1 MNIVDVECYLNSRA
15 EISSVME
22 TQRSAGIDYT
32 ILMPPP
38 NIFPDNASIY
48 ETTVDLPNVIK
59 FAAINPR
66 LGQQAMDEME
76 KLYKEQGFKGIKLT
90 PPKHGY
96 QIAEKFLHP
105 FFDKAL
111 ELGMVVTIHSGQEQC
126 YPGDI
131 ALVAMQF
138 PKLPIIMDHMGY
150 RYHCREAI
158 LAAKFNPNLY
168 LATTAV
174 SEPRFFIEATETLGP
189 TRLMF
194 GSNCPLIPPD
204 IQIEVIKRAR
214 LSQRDEE
221 LALGG
226 NALRVLGMEG

>member
-1 MNIVDVECYLNSRA
+1 RT
-15 EISSVME
+15 EIDAVLE
-22 TQRSAGIDYT
+22 TQRAAGIDYT

-38 NIFPDNASIY
+38 NIFPDNASIC
-48 ETTVDLPNVIK
+48 ETTQGHSNVIK
-59 FAAINPR
+59 FAAVNPR
-66 LGQQAMDEME
+66 LGLPALAEME
-76 KLYKEQGFKGIKLT
+76 KLNKEWGFKGIKLT

-105 FFDKAL
+105 FFEKAI

-131 ALVAMQF
+131 SLVAMQF
-138 PKLPIIMDHMGY
+138 PQLPIIMDHMGY

-158 LAAKFNPNLY
+158 LASKFNPNLF

-174 SEPRFFIEATETLGP
+174 SEPRFFIEAVDSLGP
-189 TRLMF
+189 TKLMF

-204 IQIEVIKRAR
+204 IQIELIKRAK
-214 LSQRDEE
+214 LSKKDEE
-221 LALGG
+221 LVRGG
-226 NALRVLGMEG
+226 NALRVLGIEG

>member
-1 MNIVDVECYLNSRA
+1 MKILDVECYLNSRQ
-15 EISSVME
+15 EIDSVIE
-22 TQRSAGIDYT
+22 TQRMAGIDYT

-38 NIFPDNASIY
+38 NIFPDNASIH
-48 ETTVDLPNVIK
+48 ETTIDLPNVIK
-59 FAAINPR
+59 FAAVNPR
-66 LGQQAMDEME
+66 LGQPALDEIDQLH
-76 KLYKEQGFKGIKLT
+76 KDHGFKGIKLT

-105 FFDKAL
+105 FFEKAVK
-111 ELGMVVTIHSGQEQC
+111 LGMAVTIHSGQEQC

-138 PKLPIIMDHMGY
+138 PQLPIIMDHMGY

-158 LAAKFNPNLY
+158 LAAKYNPNIY

-174 SEPRFFIEATETLGP
+174 SEPRFFIEAVESLGP

-204 IQIEVIKRAR
+204 IQIELIRRAK
-214 LSQRDEE
+214 LSRSAEE
-221 LALGG
+221 LVLGG
-226 NALRVLGMEG
+226 NAMRVLGIEG